1 MLRPTDV
8 DFNRQIYI
16 LASVHHIKDHA
27 AHPSPKCNDVEQK
40 HLTLLNYIALLLVT
54 KPRGDVA
61 AITMEISTSAID
73 FYYAKNRP
81 CDRSTQIYV
90 DRVLTILRKDK
101 LDDIPKSLMMVVM
114 VECVDK
120 VRNRI
125 WKCQKGLE
133 DCEELGTSSL
143 DLLSG
148 NILAN
153 TLHTWAGLNDSE
165 ILQSFFKELRSFV
178 TSILSMRSQPRSS
191 ILMSQKACVIGTI
204 TLHLLT
210 SITAFLI
217 QS

>member
-1 MLRPTDV
+1 MLQPTDI

-16 LASVHHIKDHA
+16 LASVYHIKDHA

-90 DRVLTILRKDK
+90 DRVLTVLREDK
-101 LDDIPKSLMMVVM
+101 FDDIPESLMMIVM

-120 VRNRI
+120 VKNRI
-125 WKCQKGLE
+125 RKCQKGLE
-133 DCEELGTSSL
+133 DCEELGTLSL
-143 DLLSG
+143 DLPSG
-148 NILAN
+148 NVFAN
-153 TLHTWAGLNDSE
+153 TLHAWAGLNDSE